1 MKKKLT
7 LPLKG
12 EWFDMIKSGIK
23 KEEYREI
30 NPYWVI
36 RLFPKSE
43 RFYIKECCLDGLSK
57 LSTADARLVLRVN
70 IEGFI
75 NNSIVDTFDEIVF
88 TKGYPRKNDQSRRLI
103 FQNPKIR
110 IGYGREEWGADK
122 NRKQFIITWDNDN

>member
-1 MKKKLT
+1 MGKKLT

-43 RFYIKECCLDGLSK
+43 RSYIKEYCLDGLSK
-57 LSTADARLVLRVN
+57 LSTADARLVLQVN
-70 IEGFI
+70 IETYI
-75 NNSIVDTFDEIVF
+75 RISIVDTFDEIVF

-122 NRKQFIITWDNDN
+122 NRKQFIITWDNDD